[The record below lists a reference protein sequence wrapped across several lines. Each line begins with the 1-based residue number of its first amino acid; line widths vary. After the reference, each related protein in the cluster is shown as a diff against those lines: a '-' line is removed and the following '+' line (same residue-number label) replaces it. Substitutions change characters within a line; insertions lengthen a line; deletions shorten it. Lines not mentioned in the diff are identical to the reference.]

1 MGGGLTTSIFLPEV
15 VGFMLPIDVYSHF
28 DPFGPHTPAVM
39 RSGVVERMVSKVM
52 VGTLLDNLIFMAVVV
67 LAK

>member
-1 MGGGLTTSIFLPEV
+1 
-15 VGFMLPIDVYSHF
+15 MLPIDVYSHF

-39 RSGVVERMVSKVM
+39 RRGVVERMVSKVM